1 MERPVTLV
9 TGCSSGIGLA
19 TAVELARA
27 GHKVYATM
35 RDPGKKGPLL
45 AACAE
50 AGVEVEVLP
59 LDLTVPATIAAAA
72 ERVRAE
78 DGRLTNLVNNAGF
91 PYLGVLE
98 DFSDAEVLD
107 QFDTNVFGVLRV
119 TRAFLPLMRADASRK
134 RTLVVVSSTAGRAGY
149 PLMGLYSATKF
160 ALVGLVEEWRLE
172 LRPLGIRAVSVE
184 PYSTRTEFAGSS
196 LKRPARW
203 DDGPDSPYG
212 GLYAIV
218 PRRFAEMTH
227 GSQAVDPRVVART
240 IRRVINAR
248 NPGLHHPSGAFARLS
263 MFFKRFAPNEFTTWV
278 VRLMAGIAG
287 LRPPRRRGSEG

>member
-1 MERPVTLV
+1 MPIPVSLV

-35 RDPGKKGPLL
+35 RDPGRKGSLL
-45 AACAE
+45 ATCAE
-50 AGVEVEVLP
+50 AGVEVELLP
-59 LDLTVPATIAAAA
+59 LDLTRPETIAAAA
-72 ERVRAE
+72 EHVRAAE
-78 DGRLTNLVNNAGF
+78 GRLTNLVNNAGF

-98 DFSDAEVLD
+98 DFSDAEIFD
-107 QFDTNVFGVLRV
+107 QFDTNLFGVLRV
-119 TRAFLPLMRADASRK
+119 TRAFLPLMRADGSPR

-184 PYSTRTEFAGSS
+184 PYSTRSEFAKSS
-196 LKRPARW
+196 LKRPAQW
-203 DDGPDSPYG
+203 SDGPGSPYAE
-212 GLYAIV
+212 LYAIV

-227 GSQAVDPRVVART
+227 GREAVDPRVAART
-240 IRRVINAR
+240 IRRVIAAR
-248 NPGLHHPSGAFARLS
+248 NPGLHHPSGAYARLA

-278 VRLMAGIAG
+278 VRRKAGIAG
-287 LRPPRRRGSEG
+287 LRPPRR

>member
-1 MERPVTLV
+1 MEKPVTLV

-35 RDPGKKGPLL
+35 RDLGKKGPLL
-45 AACAE
+45 EACAA
-50 AGVEVEVLP
+50 AGVEVTLLP
-59 LDLTVPATIAAAA
+59 LDLVDPATIAAAA
-72 ERVRAE
+72 ERVLAE

-98 DFSDAEVLD
+98 DFSDAEVFE

-119 TRAFLPLMRADASRK
+119 ARAFLPLMRADASRK

-184 PYSTRTEFAGSS
+184 PYSTKTQFAGTS
-196 LKRPARW
+196 LKRPAKW
-203 DDGPDSPYG
+203 SDGPDSPYADI
-212 GLYAIV
+212 LRIV
-218 PRRFAEMTH
+218 PRRFSEMTH
-227 GSQAVDPRVVART
+227 GSQAVDPRVVARS
-240 IRRVINAR
+240 IRRAIGAR
-248 NPGLHHPSGAFARLS
+248 NPGLHRPSGGFAKLS

-287 LRPPRRRGSEG
+287 LRPPRR

>member
-9 TGCSSGIGLA
+9 TGCSSGIGLV

-35 RDPGKKGPLL
+35 RDLDKKGPLL
-45 AACAE
+45 EACAG
-50 AGVEVEVLP
+50 AGVEVALLP
-59 LDLTVPATIAAAA
+59 LDLTDPATIAAAA
-72 ERVRAE
+72 ERVRAD

-98 DFSDAEVLD
+98 DFSDAEVFD

-119 TRAFLPLMRADASRK
+119 ARAFLPLMRSDASRK

-149 PLMGLYSATKF
+149 PLMGLYSSTKF

-172 LRPLGIRAVSVE
+172 LRPLGIRAVSIE
-184 PYSTRTEFAGSS
+184 PYSTKTRFAGTS
-196 LKRPARW
+196 LKRQAKW
-203 DDGPDSPYG
+203 NDGPDSPYAD
-212 GLYAIV
+212 LLRIV
-218 PRRFAEMTH
+218 PQRFTEMTH
-227 GSQAVDPRVVART
+227 GREAVDPRVVART
-240 IRRVINAR
+240 IRRAIGAR
-248 NPGLHHPSGAFARLS
+248 SPGLHWTSGGFAGLS

-278 VRLMAGIAG
+278 VRLKAGIAG
-287 LRPPRRRGSEG
+287 LRPPRR